1 VASIAREVGW
11 SRKHLA
17 RRFADEVG
25 LGPKS
30 VSRIVRF
37 NRAIAASRSGSGW
50 AGIAAD
56 CGYADQAHMVR
67 EFRELAG
74 NSPVSWAAAG

>member
-1 VASIAREVGW
+1 MAESIGW

-25 LGPKS
+25 LAPKA

-37 NRAIAASRSGSGW
+37 NRAIAAARNAGASW

-67 EFRELAG
+67 EFGQFAG
-74 NSPVSWAAAG
+74 RSPAAWPAAR